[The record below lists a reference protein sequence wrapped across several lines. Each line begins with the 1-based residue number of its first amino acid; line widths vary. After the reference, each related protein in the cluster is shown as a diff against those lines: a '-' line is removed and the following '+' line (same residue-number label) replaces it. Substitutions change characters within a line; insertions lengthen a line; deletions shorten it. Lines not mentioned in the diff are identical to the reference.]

1 MMKKMISILFL
12 FSALLFADE
21 MCNVNGSLIA
31 IPEGSCQ
38 QNGYICNLSFDV
50 SAQEKVMAFYLAS
63 DPTCDPASLLTTQ
76 FTTTLIDETQ
86 SNRLHIFL
94 IEGEEYHTD
103 ALGITLA
110 TSLALS
116 ASNNKKLVSVIYHK
130 VYNEEYGGIR
140 LQAIS
145 QIGN

>member
-1 MMKKMISILFL
+1 
-12 FSALLFADE
+12 
-21 MCNVNGSLIA
+21 
-31 IPEGSCQ
+31 
-38 QNGYICNLSFDV
+38 
-50 SAQEKVMAFYLAS
+50 MAFYLAS
-63 DPTCDPASLLTTQ
+63 DPACDPASLLTTQ

-110 TSLALS
+110 ASLALS

-140 LQAIS
+140 LQGIS